1 MNTTEAE
8 SLLRCHREGRE
19 PDGRVQKALRVAEG
33 DAELGGRLREQLEF
47 DAQITEAIHYI
58 IPPEDLRAKLGAL
71 SEANGHGKRGWRGYL
86 SSPAMLAAVA
96 GVLLF
101 LGVIGFFVMESVTR
115 FTGREAVEEMLAAT
129 AKMTGT
135 EFEAVNTATAQL
147 GDWFYVRGYEGYEA
161 LPELATVPAVGARVF
176 KQNGKPVAQ
185 FVIEQHASVV
195 FEFHAADFNVQLPP
209 DGDWQVLEK
218 DGWVAAI
225 RQQGEHCLMI
235 AQRGDEAG
243 MRQFLKS
250 LPKK

>member
-19 PDGRVQKALRVAEG
+19 PDGRMQKALRVAEG
-33 DAELGGRLREQLEF
+33 DAEVSRRLREQLDF

-71 SEANGHGKRGWRGYL
+71 NEANGHGKRGWRGHI

-101 LGVIGFFVMESVTR
+101 LGVIVFFVMDSMTR
-115 FTGREAVEEMLAAT
+115 FTGREAVEKMIETT

-135 EFEAVNTATAQL
+135 EFEAVAMTTAQL

-161 LPELATVPAVGARVF
+161 LPELATQPAVGARVF
-176 KQNGKPVAQ
+176 RQDGKPVAQ
-185 FVIEQHASVV
+185 FVIEEHAAVV
-195 FEFHAADFNVQLPP
+195 FEFHASDFNVQLPP
-209 DGDWQVLEK
+209 DGDWQVL
-218 DGWVAAI
+218 DQNGWVAAI
-225 RQQGEHCLMI
+225 RQQGDHCLMI
-235 AQRGDEAG
+235 AQRGDAAA
-243 MRQFLKS
+243 MRKFLQS